1 MEGIITM
8 NNTTYSPKASEIERK
23 WYIIDASGK
32 SLGRVATEAAKLL
45 RGKHKPTFTP
55 NQDVGDHVIIINC
68 KDAVLT
74 GHKLDQKMY
83 RSHSGYIG
91 GLKETTA
98 RVMMDKTPE
107 KAMTIAIKGMLPH
120 TKLGRQMIKKLR
132 VYAGSEHENAAQ
144 KPEVWE
150 VK

>member
-1 MEGIITM
+1 M

-68 KDAVLT
+68 KDTVLT